1 MRVLVAEDD
10 PMMNRLLEAL
20 VTARGHEVQVSD
32 DGAQALALYER
43 DHPELVLLDWEMPV
57 LDGLEACR
65 RMRALDPDRST
76 HILVCTGRDREE
88 DLLAVL
94 DAGADDYVRKPVTRD
109 DLHARL
115 LIAERRLV
123 VEGKRRD
130 AEEALARA
138 QWLAGIGETTITV
151 QHEIN
156 NPLAALLGH
165 AALLETDP
173 DAPVALREQVNVIVQ
188 QAHRIADVVR
198 RLAELEDPRSIEYVN
213 GTRMIELPAR
223 KRRDR
228 REG

>member
-20 VTARGHEVQVSD
+20 VTERGHEVLVAD
-32 DGAQALALYER
+32 DGAQALVLFER

-65 RMRALDPDRST
+65 RMRELDPDRST

-88 DLLAVL
+88 DLLAML

-123 VEGKRRD
+123 VEEKRRA

-165 AALLETDP
+165 AALLES
-173 DAPVALREQVNVIVQ
+173 DASAPAALREQVQVIAQ

-198 RLAELEDPRSIEYVN
+198 RLAELEHPRSIEYVE
-213 GTRMIELPAR
+213 GTRMIELPAAR
-223 KRRDR
+223 RRDR